1 MAQLT
6 NFKKIENRKLKE
18 IAKPIQIP
26 KNKRSAK
33 AVNNQELLTAFVKR
47 FALDN

>member
-6 NFKKIENRKLKE
+6 NFKKIDNRKLKGL
-18 IAKPIQIP
+18 AKPIQIP

-33 AVNNQELLTAFVKR
+33 AANNQELLTAFVKR
-47 FALDN
+47 FALDV